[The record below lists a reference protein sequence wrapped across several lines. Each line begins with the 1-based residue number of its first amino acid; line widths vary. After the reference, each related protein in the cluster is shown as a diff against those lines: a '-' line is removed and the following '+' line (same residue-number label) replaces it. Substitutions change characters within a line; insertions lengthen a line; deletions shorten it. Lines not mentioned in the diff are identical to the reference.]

1 MLLLHLSNCKVVEV
15 HLTCQY
21 CTDIKYQVVF
31 IKTFSDV
38 GKVHFES
45 RLLDGVHI
53 YLFDQLK
60 ENHIIQTKTQKTI
73 QYTVPFF
80 FLENHR

>member
-60 ENHIIQTKTQKTI
+60 ENRIIQTKTTKKRSNI
-73 QYTVPFF
+73 LYPFS
-80 FLENHR
+80 LENHR

>member
-60 ENHIIQTKTQKTI
+60 ENHIIQTKTTKKRSNI
-73 QYTVPFF
+73 LYPFS
-80 FLENHR
+80 LEYHR